1 MSKSISPNQ
10 RIKEEE
16 KTLKSVDSKHFRYT
30 LPSLVTVPV
39 YLHVQLNIPESV
51 KIKWAAVG
59 QPVRDG
65 TVCKVILAS
74 INSLPP
80 IAHVGSMIILLR
92 FQSL

>member
-1 MSKSISPNQ
+1 M
-10 RIKEEE
+10 
-16 KTLKSVDSKHFRYT
+16 DSKHFRYT
-30 LPSLVTVPV
+30 LPNLVTVPV

-74 INSLPP
+74 IAP
-80 IAHVGSMIILLR
+80 VGSMIILLR
-92 FQSL
+92 FQTP